1 MSHHLDA
8 RGLLCPMPI
17 LKAKRAL
24 RALEPGEMLS
34 ITATDPAAPKDFEA
48 FCAATGDAL
57 VESTVVEDE
66 FRFIIRRGG

>member
-1 MSHHLDA
+1 MDHHLDA

-24 RALEPGEMLS
+24 RALAPGETLS
-34 ITATDPAAPKDFEA
+34 IAATDPAAPKDFVA

-57 VESTVVEDE
+57 IESTTVGDE
-66 FRFIIRRGG
+66 FHFVIRRGG